1 MVFSQSVLLRH
12 FYTFCRNIFRKERVD
27 QELEEEIRG
36 YIELIA
42 AEKVRCGMNREE
54 ALREARRDVGGL
66 EQVKENVRDIRIG
79 VSMDTLVQD
88 LRYAI
93 RTLTRNLAFSVVA
106 VVTLALGIG
115 ANTTMFTVVNGV
127 LLRPLPYPEPDRLL
141 MLWEKQL
148 SDGSLQP
155 VAPANFV
162 DWREQSHS
170 FDKLAAIDP
179 FPDFILN
186 GVGEPQRLTGA
197 AVSSEFFSLL
207 GVRLA
212 LGRSFLPKED
222 RPGQNRVVPQ
232 LLHLVTALWRSN

>member
-1 MVFSQSVLLRH
+1 
-12 FYTFCRNIFRKERVD
+12 
-27 QELEEEIRG
+27 
-36 YIELIA
+36 
-42 AEKVRCGMNREE
+42 
-54 ALREARRDVGGL
+54 
-66 EQVKENVRDIRIG
+66 
-79 VSMDTLVQD
+79 
-88 LRYAI
+88 
-93 RTLTRNLAFSVVA
+93 
-106 VVTLALGIG
+106 
-115 ANTTMFTVVNGV
+115 
-127 LLRPLPYPEPDRLL
+127 